1 MSCKMQQKLKS
12 ISPTEQ
18 RDFVKATVL
27 ETVTQ
32 VLGQTELPSLD
43 APLQE
48 LGIDSLGAVEFRN
61 TLQAKLGV
69 RLPATTLF
77 DYPTTN
83 AIVGYLVYNRYK
95 APAL

>member
-1 MSCKMQQKLKS
+1 MSRKMQQKLKS
-12 ISPTEQ
+12 MSPTEQ

-61 TLQAKLGV
+61 ALQAKLGV

-77 DYPTTN
+77 DYPTTK
-83 AIVGYLVYNRYK
+83 AIV
-95 APAL
+95 